1 MTDRG
6 IPLKS
11 LSDGSCLFSSASI
24 AITGD
29 NRFVTELR
37 VRTCVEMVTNHEIY
51 KALPNAPDLLD
62 TSPSFDES
70 SLDCAKPHGFSSQWT
85 IYALSNV
92 LQTHINVI
100 YPPMNGKQDRPFK
113 VFNATCSPRTDVEA
127 DRTIKIMWSNISP
140 NFPER
145 GSWTANHFP
154 QFAKYFK
161 NNTDN
166 LKKFVW
172 EPRKNKVV
180 PEKWTNNACESM
192 NNILKLSTNWKTC
205 KLPELVEKLHKIVQ
219 LQYRDIRR
227 ALYGEGN
234 YAMAPWTRKF
244 QVSHV
249 AWSTKSAEEKDALMK
264 KFQRF
269 TFRKEKEISS
279 SDGNLKIPKTP
290 TTARKPNQ
298 KKRIRST
305 KTTTIKFE

>member
-1 MTDRG
+1 M
-6 IPLKS
+6 KS

-62 TSPSFDES
+62 TSPSFD
-70 SLDCAKPHGFSSQWT
+70 
-85 IYALSNV
+85 
-92 LQTHINVI
+92 
-100 YPPMNGKQDRPFK
+100 
-113 VFNATCSPRTDVEA
+113 
-127 DRTIKIMWSNISP
+127 
-140 NFPER
+140 
-145 GSWTANHFP
+145 
-154 QFAKYFK
+154 
-161 NNTDN
+161 
-166 LKKFVW
+166 
-172 EPRKNKVV
+172 
-180 PEKWTNNACESM
+180 ESM